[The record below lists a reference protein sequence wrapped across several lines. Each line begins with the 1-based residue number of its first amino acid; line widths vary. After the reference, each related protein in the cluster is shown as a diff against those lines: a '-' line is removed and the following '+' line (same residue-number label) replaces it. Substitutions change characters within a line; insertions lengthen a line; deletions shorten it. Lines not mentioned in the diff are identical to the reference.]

1 MSQFK
6 TQVLEFML
14 YDKMLVYGKLY
25 FYTIYGCSVIA
36 ILNIS
41 GRNVKQLTNI
51 NNENVF
57 MYSLVHNLRI
67 EETFFV
73 LSAMIFNLSFLRDWE
88 YLLLM
93 NCNIHNL

>member
-6 TQVLEFML
+6 TQMLEFML
-14 YDKMLVYGKLY
+14 YDKMLVYGELY
-25 FYTIYGCSVIA
+25 FYTIYDCSVIA

-41 GRNVKQLTNI
+41 AGNVKQLTNV

-67 EETFFV
+67 EVTFFV
-73 LSAMIFNLSFLRDWE
+73 LGALIFNLPSF
-88 YLLLM
+88 
-93 NCNIHNL
+93 NKTGNISC